1 MHRISKKLV
10 AGCLLAAAALGAV
23 AADRASP
30 GQSAD
35 ELLQSARD
43 TLRQLDEDRF
53 GPLWDNASGVLK
65 SRVPRAAFIDTTRKA
80 RQTLGSVKQRD
91 WQNVTRRTTATDGSL
106 QDLPAGTYA
115 NVEYTTLLADGKTG
129 SEKLSF
135 SLEDGKRWH
144 FTGYVAFRPE
154 TAAAAAAPVAAA
166 KALPAAAAAPQAA
179 APAGD
184 ATPAKPASGGNAIS
198 EIDAAVRAW
207 AAAWAAKDMD
217 RYFAAYAPNA
227 VPNGRLDRGGWEAE
241 RRKRIE
247 GKSRIEV
254 VVDDLVISI
263 HGTAAT
269 ARFKQTYRADT
280 LNDTAPKVLEF
291 QRVDNRWLIRRET
304 AG

>member
-1 MHRISKKLV
+1 MHRIPKGLL
-10 AGCLLAAAALGAV
+10 AGWLLAAATLGAA
-23 AADRASP
+23 AADKALP

-53 GPLWDNASGVLK
+53 GPLWDNASRVLK

-91 WQNVTRRTTATDGSL
+91 WQSMTRRTTTSDGSL

-115 NVEYTTLLADGKTG
+115 NVEYTTLLADGKAG

-135 SLEDGKRWH
+135 SLEDDKRWH

-154 TAAAAAAPVAAA
+154 AVANAAQPV
-166 KALPAAAAAPQAA
+166 PAARAQPAAETP
-179 APAGD
+179 APARD
-184 ATPAKPASGGNAIS
+184 ATNANPASAGNAVV
-198 EIDAAVRAW
+198 EVGDAVRAW
-207 AAAWAAKDMD
+207 AAAWAAKDMA
-217 RYFAAYAPNA
+217 RYFAAYAPEA
-227 VPNGRLDRGGWEAE
+227 VPNGKLDRRGWEAE

-247 GKSRIEV
+247 GKSHIEV
-254 VVDDLVISI
+254 LVDDLIISVN
-263 HGTAAT
+263 GTAAN
-269 ARFKQTYRADT
+269 ARFKQTYRADAV
-280 LNDTAPKVLEF
+280 NDTGPKVLEF
-291 QRVDNRWLIRRET
+291 QRVNNRWLIRRET